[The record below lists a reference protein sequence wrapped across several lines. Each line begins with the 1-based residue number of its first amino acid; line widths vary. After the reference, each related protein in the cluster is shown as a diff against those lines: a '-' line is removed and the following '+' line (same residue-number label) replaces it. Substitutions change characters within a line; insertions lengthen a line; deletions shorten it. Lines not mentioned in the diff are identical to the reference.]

1 MKKNATKERLF
12 EVTARLDKTFIPKLN
27 EEVLPTEDKKITT
40 SYQTV
45 TPESAEQGDFADQGW
60 ENEEGESMIP
70 DQYDAEDGVTA
81 VDKAVKFLKDNGG
94 NEPSSS
100 QFNTGVSYSTPDPDH
115 NDDYF
120 TKGIE
125 KYYSF
130 HLKGF
135 TPEEEKAI
143 FDKMKTGRNL
153 PEQAVG
159 ATQTTGQ
166 PAVAGQP
173 AVSQSPDV
181 QYADQTYKM
190 IAPTLQRIRTI
201 DQFPAAFKGWFS
213 MLGYSPQTSSITVSQ
228 IRIYVEN
235 VMRELGYK

>member
-12 EVTARLDKTFIPKLN
+12 EVIARLDKTFKPVLN
-27 EEVLPTEDKKITT
+27 EEVLPAEDKKIVTT
-40 SYQTV
+40 YQIV

-60 ENEEGESMIP
+60 ENEEGESMLP
-70 DQYDAEDGVTA
+70 DQYDEGITA
-81 VDKAVKFLKDNGG
+81 VDKAVKFLQDNGG
-94 NEPSSS
+94 SEPSSS
-100 QFNTGVSYSTPDPDH
+100 QFNYGVWYSTPDSDH
-115 NDDYF
+115 NNDYF

-143 FDKMKTGRNL
+143 FDKMKGGKNL
-153 PEQAVG
+153 PEQVVG

-213 MLGYSPQTSSITVSQ
+213 SLGYSPQTSSITVSQ